1 MYRKREWRRK
11 TEWNKAEWWQAGI
24 EWKGSRIGLEGGRR
38 VRRSQRCG
46 GGLKERG
53 VGRRRKEIQD
63 EEGRSGAKC
72 ELKCD

>member
-24 EWKGSRIGLEGGRR
+24 EWKGSRIGLKGGRR
-38 VRRSQRCG
+38 VRRRQRCE

-53 VGRRRKEIQD
+53 VGRRRKRD
-63 EEGRSGAKC
+63 TGRTFWSKV
-72 ELKCD
+72 

>member
-24 EWKGSRIGLEGGRR
+24 ESKGSRIGLEGGRR
-38 VRRSQRCG
+38 VRRRQRCG

-53 VGRRRKEIQD
+53 VGRKRKRD
-63 EEGRSGAKC
+63 TGRGRTFWSKV
-72 ELKCD
+72 